1 MKYSQKL
8 GGLAALYEAAAYV
21 MGMVFFLVVMD
32 SSAAVQPAQQLAL
45 LVENQLS
52 MQAIILLTYVVFGV
66 FLVLLA
72 LALHDRL
79 RDGSPAIM
87 QTATVFG
94 LIWACLLIASGMVYN
109 SGQAAVVALAG
120 SEPAQAASAWVALDA
135 VHAGLGG
142 EAEVLGGLW
151 TLLVSWAALRS
162 GQLPRVLNYLG
173 LGVGFAGIASIIPGL
188 TMMVAVFA
196 LGQIAWF
203 VWLGIL
209 MLRTS
214 PGAAAHNSGVETTA
228 PRPANA
234 AAAR

>member
-8 GGLAALYEAAAYV
+8 GGLAALFEAAAYLL
-21 MGMVFFLVVMD
+21 GMVFFIVVLD
-32 SSAAVQPAQQLAL
+32 STGVVEPAQQIAL
-45 LVENQLS
+45 LVNNQLS
-52 MQAIILLTYVVFGV
+52 MQTVILLTYVVFGIM
-66 FLVLLA
+66 LVLLA

-79 RDGSPAIM
+79 RDGAPAIM

-120 SEPAQAASAWVALDA
+120 SDPLPAVAAWVAIDA
-135 VHAGLGG
+135 VHGGLGG

-173 LGVGFAGIASIIPGL
+173 LVVGFAGIASIIPGL
-188 TMMVAVFA
+188 TMMVAIFA

-214 PGAAAHNSGVETTA
+214 PGAAAHNSGVETAA